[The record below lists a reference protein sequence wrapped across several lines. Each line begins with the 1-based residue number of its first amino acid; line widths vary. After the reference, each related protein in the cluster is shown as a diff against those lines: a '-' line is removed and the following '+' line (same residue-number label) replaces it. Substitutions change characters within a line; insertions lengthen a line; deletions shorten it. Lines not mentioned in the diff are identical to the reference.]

1 MLLIFKNK
9 THNNIILHVNKH
21 DFNR

>member
-9 THNNIILHVNKH
+9 THNNIILLVNKH